1 MSYDPYDAAMNAKSL
16 NQYTRLFGQLL
27 VDVWPCALI
36 KGQGKVSFDANTM
49 KESQRRTALDIMLDP
64 VGVMDKLKNVFE
76 RKIVAE
82 SRAWTNVTLPSIKA
96 LNLDLRDLHQAWVA
110 AEFKPTGRTFKGS
123 SGEDV
128 KETCFEIVAVFSG
141 QIACRNAF
149 EIFYSVEEED
159 KPEPTPVSE
168 SNPEKATAALFLK
181 PLWIQAKP
189 DLTEYQKLITGNPLT
204 GKYFNISSPEV
215 LAVIQ
220 DGA

>member
-96 LNLDLRDLHQAWVA
+96 LNMDLRDLHQAWVA
-110 AEFKPTGRTFKGS
+110 AEFQPTGRRWTDDY
-123 SGEDV
+123 GEHV
-128 KETCFEIVAVFSG
+128 ETSFQIVAMFDSREK
-141 QIACRNAF
+141 CREAF
-149 EIFYSVEEED
+149 EVFYSVEEED